1 MLNYEPENK
10 IHLENEKLFF
20 KLLINEMYFNRIK
33 FQLKLFLENLRKII
47 KSSFL
52 KKNTAL

>member
-52 KKNTAL
+52 KKNNAL